1 MSKPSFFDKPIYVVL
16 EDGMVDVPCACCGD
30 HQSVPVDRLVQVVT
44 RGRVCCDSCLVA
56 NHEGRLHLHVDAA
69 NGLVWFEVEPSS
81 GVVFVKKDTAVVEQ
95 AEDGV
100 DLGSVALVDPQL
112 DLLLKPSG
120 GRRDLG
126 GEVAVV
132 DEGDVGVP
140 PAVGDVSDPLSDNA
154 VVVEEP
160 LTFTAGTHDDG
171 QVAGG
176 FDAEPHGNVV
186 NQNLDVAE
194 DSGVHVVSSSVGSA
208 VGSRADGVSGA
219 EPTEEAP
226 APGREKK
233 ATSSV
238 SGDGDEATEEVHPA
252 AGRPDSCRPCG
263 AGCGAGL
270 ASRSCAGPAHPTPT
284 TGEDAVVVLD
294 AAPFTVRLVRDD
306 GDVFANVEADNDAM
320 TDPRELARIL
330 RGLADR
336 LDG

>member
-1 MSKPSFFDKPIYVVL
+1 MSKPSFFDTPIYVVL

-44 RGRVCCDSCLVA
+44 RGRVCCDSCLAA
-56 NHEGRLHLHVDAA
+56 NREGRLHLHVDAT

-126 GEVAVV
+126 SDVALV
-132 DEGDVGVP
+132 DEGHVGVP
-140 PAVGDVSDPLSDNA
+140 PAVGNVSDPLSDDA

-160 LTFTAGTHDDG
+160 LTFAAGTHDDG

-186 NQNLDVAE
+186 NHNLDVAE
-194 DSGVHVVSSSVGSA
+194 DAGVHDVSSSVGSA

-226 APGREKK
+226 TLGREEKT
-233 ATSSV
+233 TSSV
-238 SGDGDEATEEVHPA
+238 SGDVAAEGPASSRGNGDEATEEVHPTTA
-252 AGRPDSCRPCG
+252 IDEGDG
-263 AGCGAGL
+263 A
-270 ASRSCAGPAHPTPT
+270 
-284 TGEDAVVVLD
+284 VLD
-294 AAPFTVRLVRDD
+294 AGPFTVRLVRDD

-320 TDPRELARIL
+320 TDPRELARVL